1 MIRAGQIPGAVL
13 AIVMAGASVAF
24 AQNPTFS
31 SRVDAVR
38 VDVLVTENGKPVRG
52 LRAADFEILDNGVR
66 QAVDLVSFEQLPLNV
81 VFTFDLSDSVSGE
94 RLVNL
99 RDASGAVLSGLR
111 KEDQAALIA
120 FNRRVIVGPPLT
132 PDIARVRQALEDAEP
147 RGATSLVDAC
157 FAGMMLAGSD
167 AGRGLVIVFS
177 DGRDT
182 SSWLKANAVVDAAKR
197 SDAVVYGI
205 AAGLAPKEPFL
216 ADLTNQTG
224 GRLFKIE
231 STKGLS
237 DVFLEVLDEFRQR
250 YLVSYSPTGVTQ
262 DGWHQLTVR
271 VKGRNA
277 TVRAR
282 PGYLAGQ

>member
-1 MIRAGQIPGAVL
+1 MIRAGQVPGAVL

-52 LRAADFEILDNGVR
+52 RRAADFEILDNGVR

-147 RGATSLVDAC
+147 RGATSLIDAS

-205 AAGLAPKEPFL
+205 AAGLAPKEAFL

>member
-1 MIRAGQIPGAVL
+1 MIRAGQVLGAVL

-38 VDVLVTENGKPVRG
+38 VDVLVTENGRPVRG

-147 RGATSLVDAC
+147 RGATSLIDAS

-205 AAGLAPKEPFL
+205 AAGLAPKEAFL